1 MRGKGFLVIISMTTL
16 LFGGCKSLLSDANH
30 LNAFTIEQDKEL
42 GDQVA
47 GEIASKPSEYPILPE
62 KGNEKIY
69 GYIRGL
75 TNSIIQGEVSN
86 TAVNLIGRL
95 ILSRTTRRSMLF
107 VHQEAKYMYIPD

>member
-1 MRGKGFLVIISMTTL
+1 MRGKGFLVIISITTL

-47 GEIASKPSEYPILPE
+47 GEIASKPSEYPILPG

-69 GYIRGL
+69 G
-75 TNSIIQGEVSN
+75 
-86 TAVNLIGRL
+86 
-95 ILSRTTRRSMLF
+95 
-107 VHQEAKYMYIPD
+107 